1 MAGRPFLPRGLI
13 FMLLSLAAFG
23 KSFRLGIDEEHTED
37 LIPTGVFAVSRNLI
51 YLAFWF
57 VLLGEFLLFPNW
69 IVPVYL
75 AAASWLLSRQVL
87 REEKHLSRHYGQ
99 QLASYCHRV
108 RRYL

>member
-1 MAGRPFLPRGLI
+1 
-13 FMLLSLAAFG
+13 MLLSLVGFG
-23 KSFRLGIDEEHTED
+23 KSFRGGIDEEHTGD

-75 AAASWLLSRQVL
+75 AAGSWLQPAL
-87 REEKHLSRHYGQ
+87 RPAVRELLPSGAKV
-99 QLASYCHRV
+99 SYK
-108 RRYL
+108 